1 MKIKNLLITVLS
13 LGLIFNLAF
22 PPSSAAQEKEK
33 EEKAQESEKTIIP
46 EEVKLVFKEGIA
58 TQKEHLGIPFTI
70 IKHLYLPAQQNL
82 HTIFLFRVK
91 NVDLGFFP
99 VVPIP
104 ESPEEKKE
112 EEEEKTLP
120 PETESPPIKLQAN
133 SHVFLQFNKL
143 ENNIP
148 GEILK
153 EVYIPINL
161 EVESSSYEPDKEE
174 LYTTGYPLPPGN
186 YLMSMA
192 ITSRDLKKIGARYFE
207 FSLPEQASFTD
218 RLETTPIFLAKNIKG
233 MDSPET
239 TSEVHKGFFT
249 YSILQVEPNI
259 ENIFSLGEKFDV
271 FYYIFGA
278 QPGESGKYN
287 IEANYEVL
295 KGEEKVIRYGQATYE
310 APIVIQPIPLK
321 KTVIIKSE
329 TEGEKKEE
337 QNLEPGKYTFSINVI
352 DNISGNSINKKID
365 FEII

>member
-13 LGLIFNLAF
+13 LGFILNLAF

-33 EEKAQESEKTIIP
+33 EEKIQESVKTIIP

-58 TQKEHLGIPFTI
+58 TRTEHLDIPFTI

-82 HTIFLFRVK
+82 HNIFLFRVK

-99 VVPIP
+99 VVPFP

-112 EEEEKTLP
+112 KEEEKTLP

-174 LYTTGYPLPPGN
+174 LYTTGYPLPSGN

-192 ITSRDLKKIGARYFE
+192 ITSKDLKKIGAQYFE

-218 RLETTPIFLAKNIKG
+218 RLETTPIFLVKNIKE
-233 MDSPET
+233 MDSPEIP
-239 TSEVHKGFFT
+239 SEVHKDFFT
-249 YSILQVEPNI
+249 YSIVQIEPNV

-278 QPGESGKYN
+278 QPGESGKCN

-295 KGEEKVIRYGQATYE
+295 KGEQKVIRYGLATYE
-310 APIVIQPIPLK
+310 APLVIQLIPLK

-337 QNLEPGKYTFSINVI
+337 QDLEPGKYVFSM
-352 DNISGNSINKKID
+352 NITDKVSGNSISKKID
-365 FEII
+365 FEIR

>member
-1 MKIKNLLITVLS
+1 MKIKNLLIAVLS
-13 LGLIFNLAF
+13 SGLILNLAF

-46 EEVKLVFKEGIA
+46 EEVKSVFKEGIA
-58 TQKEHLGIPFTI
+58 TRKEHLDIPFTI

-82 HTIFLFRVK
+82 HSIFLFRVK
-91 NVDLGFFP
+91 NADLGFFP
-99 VVPIP
+99 IAPTP

-112 EEEEKTLP
+112 KEEEKTPP

-133 SHVFLQFNKL
+133 SNVFLQFNKL

-148 GEILK
+148 GELVK
-153 EVYIPINL
+153 EVYMPLNL
-161 EVESSSYEPDKEE
+161 EVESSSYEPDRYE

-192 ITSRDLKKIGARYFE
+192 ITSKDLRKIGAQYFE
-207 FSLPEQASFTD
+207 FSLPDQASFID
-218 RLETTPIFLAKNIKG
+218 RLETTPIFLVNNIKS
-233 MDSPET
+233 MDSLET

-249 YSILQVEPNI
+249 YSILQIEPNV
-259 ENIFSLGEKFDV
+259 ENIFSFGEKFDV

-278 QPGESGKYN
+278 QPGESGKYD
-287 IEANYEVL
+287 IEADYEVL
-295 KGEEKVIRYGQATYE
+295 KGEQKVIQYGLATYE

-337 QNLEPGKYTFSINVI
+337 RDLEPGKYTFSINI
-352 DNISGNSINKKID
+352 TDKISGNSISKKID